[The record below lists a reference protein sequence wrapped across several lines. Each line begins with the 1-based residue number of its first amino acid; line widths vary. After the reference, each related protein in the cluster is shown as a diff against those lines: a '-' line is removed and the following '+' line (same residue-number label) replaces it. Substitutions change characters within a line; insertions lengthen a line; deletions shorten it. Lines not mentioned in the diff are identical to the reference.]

1 MTKQL
6 TNEPTDLALGNRDGP
21 LLGAAQPDAP
31 QRTGELQLLA
41 FRDLARR
48 IQTDLSA
55 QRYEAAL
62 QTLLKKPRRV
72 PTAPLPKNS
81 PES

>member
-1 MTKQL
+1 MTKL
-6 TNEPTDLALGNRDGP
+6 TNDPINPTAGREGGP
-21 LLGAAQPDAP
+21 PPAAEPDARP
-31 QRTGELQLLA
+31 LRSSELQLLA

-48 IQTDLSA
+48 IQTDHSV

-62 QTLLKKPRRV
+62 RALLQKPRRE
-72 PTAPLPKNS
+72 PTVRPATNS